1 MGCGHWLAE
10 SPRGITLQIYLA
22 LIGALLLQLDLG
34 RRASRRVWELL
45 QWHQMGMMD
54 DAEPAAQLTAQL
66 DGEEQALAKKT
77 KAPANWAPLLSPRSA
92 RAQPAQKGHPQARN
106 PAPPRTN
113 ASTRHRRLQTQLLNT
128 RHAGHLWLPACRS
141 SRLGSQC
148 SVRTAPNQ
156 LNRSG

>member
-45 QWHQMGMMD
+45 QWHQIGMMD

-66 DGEEQALAKKT
+66 DGEEQALAKK
-77 KAPANWAPLLSPRSA
+77 
-92 RAQPAQKGHPQARN
+92 QK
-106 PAPPRTN
+106 PPRTEHRCCPPHAVPGHSLPKKDTHKRATPPRRAPTRTPSTAVCKPN
-113 ASTRHRRLQTQLLNT
+113 FAARGTPDIFGFQPANPAGWEASVPSEPRRTN
-128 RHAGHLWLPACRS
+128 
-141 SRLGSQC
+141 
-148 SVRTAPNQ
+148 
-156 LNRSG
+156 